1 MSRST
6 RFIALAAV
14 AGLGSVAGA
23 LVAQNPG
30 FNRAIIQRGDLSFQG
45 YEAVVARLE
54 VGPGMTGEWHTHPGD
69 EVAYVLEGEAEL
81 LVAGQPPRKVAAGEA
96 IVVPGGTVHTAR
108 NSGSAP
114 VRALSIYVV
123 DKSKPL
129 ATPASVPM
137 Q

>member
-23 LVAQNPG
+23 
-30 FNRAIIQRGDLSFQG
+30 
-45 YEAVVARLE
+45 
-54 VGPGMTGEWHTHPGD
+54 
-69 EVAYVLEGEAEL
+69 